1 MAIRLTRIPTDESM
15 RETTAH
21 GAADFPF
28 EYYIDDIW
36 QFVHHAVEWHWH
48 TEVEWIYAAS
58 GTVNCCIGSEQIF
71 LKTGYGM
78 FINSRVIHHFETKD
92 GAVMPNVL
100 FLPSFIAEENSAV
113 YREWVAPI
121 LQSGCSF
128 VLLDPGEERGAETL
142 ALLQRLFAFS
152 DEKPRDL
159 LQIQIGTAVLWRHFV
174 REYAACFEE
183 GGDPKDMLLQSRIR
197 RMLQYVQEHYAEK
210 LTLEQIA
217 QSASISRS
225 EALRCFHSALRQTP
239 VDYLIEYRLSKARQ
253 LLTTTNDSVSEVAA
267 AVGMENISYFIRAF
281 KARYGRT
288 PGGYR
293 REAASRA
300 AEP

>member
-21 GAADFPF
+21 GASDFPF
-28 EYYIDDIW
+28 EYYIDDIR
-36 QFVHHAVEWHWH
+36 QFTNHAVEWHWH
-48 TEVEWIYAAS
+48 SEIEWIYAGS
-58 GTVNCCIGSEQIF
+58 GTVNCGIGSEQIV
-71 LKTGYGM
+71 LRTGCGM
-78 FINSRVIHHFETKD
+78 FINSRVIHHFESRD

-100 FLPSFIAEENSAV
+100 FLPSFIAEESSAV
-113 YREWVAPI
+113 YKEWVAPV

-128 VLLDPGEERGAETL
+128 VPLDPEEKRGADTL
-142 ALLQRLFAFS
+142 ELLRQLFALA

-159 LQIQIGTAVLWRHFV
+159 LQIQIGTALLWRQFV
-174 REYAACFEE
+174 REYASCFGK
-183 GGDPKDMLLQSRIR
+183 GGNPKDMLLQSRIR

-239 VDYLIEYRLSKARQ
+239 VDYLIGYRLLKARQ
-253 LLTTTNDSVSEVAA
+253 LLTTTNDSVSGIAA

-281 KARYGRT
+281 KARYGKT
-288 PGGYR
+288 PGAYR
-293 REAASRA
+293 REATHA
-300 AEP
+300 AGKP